1 MVHILAMMSLL
12 KIMPTVTAT
21 QKHAWAITILF
32 HLQCCASTQSWPG
45 MGASHLMRWRYF
57 ILTRPAK
64 CKITQTVIFITINRT
79 EKKMDD
85 LLSCNT

>member
-32 HLQCCASTQSWPG
+32 HLAVLRKHS
-45 MGASHLMRWRYF
+45 
-57 ILTRPAK
+57 ILAGNGRFSPDE
-64 CKITQTVIFITINRT
+64 VEVVYLDPSR
-79 EKKMDD
+79 
-85 LLSCNT
+85 